1 MIIIQG
7 DTPLHK
13 AAYWG
18 HTDGVT
24 LLVKNGANV
33 NMKSNVS

>member
-13 AAYWG
+13 AAYGG
-18 HTDGVT
+18 HTISVT
-24 LLVKNGANV
+24 LLVKNGANI
-33 NMKSNVS
+33 NMKNNVS